1 MKRNIF
7 LDSPFEIIV
16 LLFDELL
23 NKERVSSKVFFED
36 QLNSE
41 EEIPLEMNNFLLS
54 FKQSYA
60 NFKNQLSEELI
71 LQEEQGGLEEDDN
84 QDAILI
90 KNAGLI
96 ILWPFFYRLFDKCGF
111 IIDKKFKDD
120 ESVQKSILMMQ
131 YLVTGSTE
139 FKEHELVLNKILCGV
154 PKNSFVDIELEIDS
168 VHLELCESLLSGVLK
183 NWEKLSNSS
192 IETLRTTFLIREGIL
207 SQNEELDFNLNV
219 IKGPFDMLIETIPWN
234 ISIIQT
240 TFMKNRLIVDWK

>member
-1 MKRNIF
+1 MM
-7 LDSPFEIIV
+7 
-16 LLFDELL
+16 
-23 NKERVSSKVFFED
+23 
-36 QLNSE
+36 
-41 EEIPLEMNNFLLS
+41 IPLEMNNFLLS

-71 LQEEQGGLEEDDN
+71 IQEEQGGLEEDDN
-84 QDAILI
+84 QDTILI
-90 KNAGLI
+90 NNAGLI

-111 IIDKKFKDD
+111 IIDKEFKDD

-154 PKNSFVDIELEIDS
+154 PSNSFVDIELEIDS

-183 NWEKLSNSS
+183 NWEKLSNST
-192 IETLRTTFLIREGIL
+192 IETLRTTFLMREGIL
-207 SQNEELDFNLNV
+207 NQNEELDFNLKV
-219 IKGPFDMLIETIPWN
+219 VKGPFDMLIETIPWN